1 MTNIYL
7 IAAFW
12 FLSALIST
20 IIANRLKISNA
31 LMEIIIGAVI
41 GFAAFKTGF
50 TDRLALDADWM
61 KFLAGLAAIML
72 TFLSGTEL
80 NPDSLKSKFR
90 EITIVGLVGFFA
102 PFIGASLIAY
112 YILDWSLRAS
122 LLTGIALSTTSMAVV
137 YAVMIE
143 YGFNKTS
150 FGKSILGACFVND
163 LGTVIGLGLI
173 FAPFTYRTLIFIGV
187 TLVLIFI
194 LPSVTRFLITHFAY
208 KTAAIRTKWIL
219 FILLSMGVMAI
230 CSGSEPVLPA
240 YIIGMILSRTIE
252 KDNFF
257 VRRLRTMTIGFL
269 TPLYFLRAGALVSL
283 PAILGGFLVFMLLF
297 GGKIIFKIFGLYP
310 VIGRFKKHQK
320 EKWYYTLLMS
330 TGLTFGTI
338 SALYGL
344 TNNVIDIEQYSIIVG
359 VVIASAVVPTLVANK
374 FFLPDHLLEK
384 PVLDDQ
390 LPDIIKGRR
399 KS

>member
-1 MTNIYL
+1 MKL
-7 IAAFW
+7 I
-12 FLSALIST
+12 
-20 IIANRLKISNA
+20 
-31 LMEIIIGAVI
+31 
-41 GFAAFKTGF
+41 
-50 TDRLALDADWM
+50 
-61 KFLAGLAAIML
+61 AGLAAIML
-72 TFLSGTEL
+72 TFLSGAEL
-80 NPDSLKSKFR
+80 NPDSLKTKFK

-112 YILDWSLRAS
+112 FLLDWGLRPS

-173 FAPFTYRTLIFIGV
+173 FAPFNYKTLIFLAMTV
-187 TLVLIFI
+187 LLIFV
-194 LPSVTRFLITHFAY
+194 LPSITNYLIKHFAY

-219 FILLSMGVMAI
+219 FVLLSMGVLAMW
-230 CSGSEPVLPA
+230 SGSEPVLPA
-240 YIIGMILSRTIE
+240 YIIGMVLARTIE

-257 VRRLRTMTIGFL
+257 LRRLRTMTIGFL
-269 TPLYFLRAGALVSL
+269 TPIYFLRAGALVSL
-283 PAILGGFLVFMLLF
+283 PAVIGAFMIFMLLF
-297 GGKIIFKIFGLYP
+297 GGKIMFKIFGLYP
-310 VIGRFKKHQK
+310 VISRFKKHQK

-344 TNNVIDIEQYSIIVG
+344 TNNIINTEQYSIIVG
-359 VVIASAVVPTLVANK
+359 VVIASAVVPTLIANK

-384 PVLDDQ
+384 PILDDQ
-390 LPDIIKGRR
+390 LPDILNGK
-399 KS
+399 K